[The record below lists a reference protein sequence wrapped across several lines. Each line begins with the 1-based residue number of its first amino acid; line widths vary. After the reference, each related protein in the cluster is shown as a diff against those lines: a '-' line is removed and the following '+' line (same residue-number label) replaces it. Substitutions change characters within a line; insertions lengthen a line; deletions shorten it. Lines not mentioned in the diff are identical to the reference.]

1 MDEKKNN
8 KKPDKNIEK
17 FNQVTSTL
25 PDFTSNFFYSG
36 MTNKSILTAL
46 AYALDLQYFFE
57 FAINNYEYF
66 PEKELK
72 ELTLDDISKITPVDI
87 DTFTRWMSVN
97 QKLSDRTRA
106 RRRSSVSAL
115 YEYIVNTER
124 KLNYNPVVKSTKIE
138 IDEPE
143 YVTYLNFQ
151 QQDVLL
157 DCITNGTHLSKKQ
170 LEYHD
175 AVKTRDRAI
184 VFLFLDSGLRVS
196 ELAQLSIGDVV
207 YEEDIFDSSKN
218 QNYVLTLRKGKKQH
232 SKKPSRVFFSD
243 ESKEYITEYLNE
255 RENKGEKLKDSSPLF
270 ITGDGKR
277 LSVRAIQDM
286 VKKYVKAALGR
297 SDISVHKL
305 RSSFAMEFYK
315 SEKNLLVLQ
324 ERMGHK
330 SMAATN
336 IYAKASDK
344 EEAVIASQNWR
355 SKRKN

>member
-1 MDEKKNN
+1 MEKK
-8 KKPDKNIEK
+8 KVDKNIDKYNEIT
-17 FNQVTSTL
+17 QTL
-25 PDFTSNFFYSG
+25 PEFTDNFFYSG

-46 AYALDLQYFFE
+46 AYALDIEYFFQ
-57 FAINNYEYF
+57 F
-66 PEKELK
+66 PDKELK
-72 ELTLDDISKITPVDI
+72 EITLEDIGKITPVDI
-87 DTFTRWMSVN
+87 DTYTRWMRES

-115 YEYIVNTER
+115 YEYLVNTER
-124 KLNYNPVVKSTKIE
+124 KLTYNPVVKSTKIE
-138 IDEPE
+138 IDAPE

-151 QQDVLL
+151 QQDILL
-157 DCITNGTHLSKKQ
+157 DCITNGTHLTKKQ
-170 LEYHD
+170 LETHN
-175 AVKTRDRAI
+175 ALKTRDRAI

-196 ELAQLSIGDVV
+196 ELASLNIGDVV
-207 YEEDIFDSSKN
+207 FEENIMDSSAN
-218 QNYVLTLRKGKKQH
+218 QNYVYTMRKGKKQH
-232 SKKPSRVFFSD
+232 SKKPSKVFFSE
-243 ESKEYITEYLNE
+243 ESKEYITEYLEE
-255 RENKGEKLKDSSPLF
+255 RAGKGEKLKDSSPLF
-270 ITGDGKR
+270 IAGEGTR
-277 LSVRAIQDM
+277 LSVRGIQDM

-330 SMAATN
+330 SMATTN

-355 SKRKN
+355 QARRN

>member
-1 MDEKKNN
+1 MEKK
-8 KKPDKNIEK
+8 KTDKNIDK
-17 FNQVTSTL
+17 FNKVAETL
-25 PDFTSNFFYSG
+25 PDFTENFFYSG

-46 AYALDLQYFFE
+46 AYALDLQYFFQ
-57 FAINNYEYF
+57 FAINNYAYF
-66 PEKELK
+66 PEKDLK
-72 ELTLDDISKITPVDI
+72 EITLDDISKITPVDI
-87 DTFTRWMSVN
+87 DTFTKWMREN

-115 YEYIVNTER
+115 YEYLVNTER
-124 KLNYNPVVKSTKIE
+124 KLSYNPVVKSTKIE

-151 QQDVLL
+151 QQDILL
-157 DCITNGTHLSKKQ
+157 DCITNGTHLTKKQ
-170 LEYHD
+170 LETHN

-196 ELAQLSIGDVV
+196 ELASLNIGDVV
-207 YEEDIFDSSKN
+207 FEENIMDSSMN
-218 QNYVLTLRKGKKQH
+218 QNYVYTLRKGKKQH
-232 SKKPSRVFFSD
+232 SKKPSKVFFSE
-243 ESKEYITEYLNE
+243 ESKGYITEYLEE
-255 RENKGEKLKDSSPLF
+255 RAGKGEKLKDSSPLF
-270 ITGDGKR
+270 VTGEGNR
-277 LSVRAIQDM
+277 LSVRGIQDM

-355 SKRKN
+355 QSRRT

>member
-1 MDEKKNN
+1 MEKK
-8 KKPDKNIEK
+8 KTDKNIDK
-17 FNQVTSTL
+17 FNKVAETL
-25 PDFTSNFFYSG
+25 PDFTENFFYSG

-46 AYALDLQYFFE
+46 AYALDLQYFFQ
-57 FAINNYEYF
+57 FAINSYEYF

-72 ELTLDDISKITPVDI
+72 ELTLEDISKITPVDI
-87 DTFTRWMSVN
+87 DTFTRWMREN

-115 YEYIVNTER
+115 YEYLVNTER
-124 KLNYNPVVKSTKIE
+124 KLSYNPVVKSTKIE

-151 QQDVLL
+151 QQDILL
-157 DCITNGTHLSKKQ
+157 DCITNGTHLTKKQ
-170 LEYHD
+170 LETHN
-175 AVKTRDRAI
+175 AIKTRDRAI

-196 ELAQLSIGDVV
+196 ELASLNIGDVV
-207 YEEDIFDSSKN
+207 FEENIMDSSMN
-218 QNYVLTLRKGKKQH
+218 QNYVYTLRKGKKQH
-232 SKKPSRVFFSD
+232 SKKPSKVFFAE
-243 ESKEYITEYLNE
+243 ESKEYITEYLEE
-255 RENKGEKLKDSSPLF
+255 RAGKGEKLKDSSPLF
-270 ITGDGKR
+270 ITGEGNR
-277 LSVRAIQDM
+277 LSVRGIQDM

-355 SKRKN
+355 QARHT

>member
-1 MDEKKNN
+1 MEKK
-8 KKPDKNIEK
+8 KTDKNIDK
-17 FNQVTSTL
+17 FNEITQTL
-25 PDFTSNFFYSG
+25 PEFTDNFFYSG

-46 AYALDLQYFFE
+46 AYALDLQYFFQ
-57 FAINNYEYF
+57 FAINNYAYF
-66 PEKELK
+66 PEKNLK
-72 ELTLDDISKITPVDI
+72 EITLDDISKITPVDI
-87 DTFTRWMSVN
+87 DTFTRWMREN

-115 YEYIVNTER
+115 YEYLVNTER
-124 KLNYNPVVKSTKIE
+124 KLSYNPVVKSTKIE

-151 QQDVLL
+151 QQDILL
-157 DCITNGTHLSKKQ
+157 DCITNGTHLTKKQ
-170 LEYHD
+170 LETHN

-196 ELAQLSIGDVV
+196 ELASLNIGDVV
-207 YEEDIFDSSKN
+207 FEENIMDSSEN
-218 QNYVLTLRKGKKQH
+218 QNYVYTLRKGKKQH
-232 SKKPSRVFFSD
+232 SKKPSKVFFSE
-243 ESKEYITEYLNE
+243 ESKEYITEYLEE
-255 RENKGEKLKDSSPLF
+255 RAGNGEKLKDGSPLF
-270 ITGDGKR
+270 ITGEGNR
-277 LSVRAIQDM
+277 LTVRGIQDM

-355 SKRKN
+355 QSRHT

>member
-1 MDEKKNN
+1 MEKK
-8 KKPDKNIEK
+8 KTDKNIDK
-17 FNQVTSTL
+17 FNKVAETL
-25 PDFTSNFFYSG
+25 PDFTENFFYSG

-46 AYALDLQYFFE
+46 AYALDLQYFFQ
-57 FAINNYEYF
+57 FAINNYAYF

-72 ELTLDDISKITPVDI
+72 EITLEDISKITPVDI
-87 DTFTRWMSVN
+87 DTFTRWMREN

-115 YEYIVNTER
+115 YEYLVNTER
-124 KLNYNPVVKSTKIE
+124 KLSYNPVVKSTKIE

-151 QQDVLL
+151 QQDILL
-157 DCITNGTHLSKKQ
+157 DCITNGTHLTKKQ
-170 LEYHD
+170 LETHN

-196 ELAQLSIGDVV
+196 ELASLNIGDVV
-207 YEEDIFDSSKN
+207 FEENIMDSSEN
-218 QNYVLTLRKGKKQH
+218 QNYVYTLRKGKKQH
-232 SKKPSRVFFSD
+232 SKKPSKVFFSE
-243 ESKEYITEYLNE
+243 ESKEYITKYLEE
-255 RENKGEKLKDSSPLF
+255 RAGKGEKLKDSSPLF
-270 ITGDGKR
+270 ITGEGNR
-277 LSVRAIQDM
+277 LSVRGIQDM

-355 SKRKN
+355 QARHT

>member
-1 MDEKKNN
+1 MDMDKK
-8 KKPDKNIEK
+8 KTDKNIEK
-17 FNQVTSTL
+17 FNNIVDSL
-25 PDFTSNFFYSG
+25 PEFTSNFFYAG

-46 AYALDLQYFFE
+46 AYALDLQYFFS

-66 PEKELK
+66 PEKGLHD
-72 ELTLDDISKITPVDI
+72 LTLNDISKITPVDI
-87 DTFTRWMSVN
+87 DAFTRWMAKSQN
-97 QKLSDRTRA
+97 LSDKTRA
-106 RRRSSVSAL
+106 RRRSSISAL
-115 YEYIVNTER
+115 YEYLVNTER

-138 IDEPE
+138 IDEPD
-143 YVTYLNFQ
+143 YVTYINME

-157 DCITNGTHLSKKQ
+157 NCIENGVGLTKKQ

-175 AVKTRDRAI
+175 AVKSRDKAI

-196 ELAQLSIGDVV
+196 ELARLSIGDVV
-207 YEEDIFDSSKN
+207 FEENLLDESKN
-218 QNYVLTLRKGKKQH
+218 QNYVYTLRKGKKQH
-232 SKKPSRVFFSD
+232 SKKPSKVFFSD
-243 ESKEYITEYLNE
+243 ESKAYITEYLEE
-255 RENKGEKLKDSSPLF
+255 RTCRGEKLKDNSPLF
-270 ITGDGKR
+270 VTKDGTR

-315 SEKNLLVLQ
+315 HEKNILVLQ

-355 SKRKN
+355 KNKK

>member
-1 MDEKKNN
+1 MEKK
-8 KKPDKNIEK
+8 KTDKNIDK
-17 FNQVTSTL
+17 FNEITQTL
-25 PDFTSNFFYSG
+25 PEFTDNFFYSG

-46 AYALDLQYFFE
+46 AYALDLQYFFQ
-57 FAINNYEYF
+57 FAINNYAYF
-66 PEKELK
+66 PEKNLK
-72 ELTLDDISKITPVDI
+72 EITLDDISKITPVDI
-87 DTFTRWMSVN
+87 DTFTRWMREN

-115 YEYIVNTER
+115 YEYLVNTER
-124 KLNYNPVVKSTKIE
+124 KLSYNPVVKSTKIE

-151 QQDVLL
+151 QQDILL
-157 DCITNGTHLSKKQ
+157 DCITNGTHLTKKQ
-170 LEYHD
+170 LETHN

-196 ELAQLSIGDVV
+196 ELASLNIGDVV
-207 YEEDIFDSSKN
+207 FEENIMDSSEN
-218 QNYVLTLRKGKKQH
+218 QNYVYTLRKGKKQH
-232 SKKPSRVFFSD
+232 SKKPSKVFFSE
-243 ESKEYITEYLNE
+243 ESKEYITEYLEE
-255 RENKGEKLKDSSPLF
+255 RAGKGEKLKDSSPLF
-270 ITGDGKR
+270 ITGEGNR
-277 LSVRAIQDM
+277 LSVRGIQDM

-355 SKRKN
+355 QSRHT

>member
-1 MDEKKNN
+1 MEKK
-8 KKPDKNIEK
+8 KTDKNIDK
-17 FNQVTSTL
+17 FNEITQTL
-25 PDFTSNFFYSG
+25 PEFTDNFFYSG

-46 AYALDLQYFFE
+46 AYALDLQYFFQ
-57 FAINNYEYF
+57 FAINNYAYF
-66 PEKELK
+66 PEKDLK
-72 ELTLDDISKITPVDI
+72 EITLDDISKITPVDI
-87 DTFTRWMSVN
+87 DTFTRWMREN

-115 YEYIVNTER
+115 YEYLVNTER
-124 KLNYNPVVKSTKIE
+124 KLSYNPVVKSTKIE

-151 QQDVLL
+151 QQDILL
-157 DCITNGTHLSKKQ
+157 DCITNGTHLTKKQ
-170 LEYHD
+170 LETHN

-196 ELAQLSIGDVV
+196 ELASLNIGDVV
-207 YEEDIFDSSKN
+207 FEENIMDSSEN
-218 QNYVLTLRKGKKQH
+218 QNYVYTLRKGKKQH
-232 SKKPSRVFFSD
+232 SKKPSKVFFSE
-243 ESKEYITEYLNE
+243 ESKEYITEYLEE
-255 RENKGEKLKDSSPLF
+255 RAGKGEKLKDSSPLF
-270 ITGDGKR
+270 ITSEGNR
-277 LSVRAIQDM
+277 LSVRGIQDM

-355 SKRKN
+355 QARHT